1 MYKKIKKVLQAF
13 RLSLFCDHQK
23 FFSALSLS
31 ELAVDLLVF
40 QEKNFGRGC
49 QERMQGMLIPVSCF
63 YDFTKSGGFATII
76 TNVRQFCLKE
86 SMPLKELQ
94 INRPENTSRG
104 IQVFKLIRRSLKQKN
119 KKVIYLSKEFD
130 QNRRTQLVGMAE
142 SVGVTV
148 VETRDQAT
156 HQVHFCKE
164 KTR

>member
-1 MYKKIKKVLQAF
+1 
-13 RLSLFCDHQK
+13 
-23 FFSALSLS
+23 
-31 ELAVDLLVF
+31 
-40 QEKNFGRGC
+40 
-49 QERMQGMLIPVSCF
+49 MLIPVSCF
-63 YDFTKSGGFATII
+63 YDFTKIGGFATII

>member
-1 MYKKIKKVLQAF
+1 M
-13 RLSLFCDHQK
+13 
-23 FFSALSLS
+23 SLS

-63 YDFTKSGGFATII
+63 YDFTESGGFATII

-156 HQVHFCKE
+156 HQVHFYRRKIPFKI
-164 KTR
+164 KTTLFHTNHL